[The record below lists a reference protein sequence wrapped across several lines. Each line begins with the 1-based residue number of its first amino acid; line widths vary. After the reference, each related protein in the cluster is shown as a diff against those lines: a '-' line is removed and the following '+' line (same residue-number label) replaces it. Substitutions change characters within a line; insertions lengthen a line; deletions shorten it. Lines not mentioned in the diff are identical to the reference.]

1 LVRSLYQEYILEG
14 LNRIKEGR
22 IMSSES
28 GLISKFRNLALQGR
42 QLQGPMSIQSYST
55 MAVQPASVQQ
65 GEDVLKSLASKMGL
79 SEADID
85 TCYASRDH
93 YDWCLVL
100 MSDSATPPGS
110 PFPSDLTNLFLKLV
124 TRGSLSRDRLKSLGL
139 DKLLVNMVAGNIK
152 RIFLSLSTKPDRH
165 ELAEEL
171 DRTRSLISKFS
182 YVYPG
187 ITEKAE
193 EIIKATKQETG
204 VPVDEKAMVDA
215 VKGKMEVSA
224 AAEKIMQS
232 FKQAQATAPQTESNM
247 NQKKGTVNSE
257 QAVLSGK
264 NNAQAPRSE
273 A

>member
-1 LVRSLYQEYILEG
+1 MS
-14 LNRIKEGR
+14 
-22 IMSSES
+22 SSES
-28 GLISKFRNLALQGR
+28 GLISKFKNLALRR
-42 QLQGPMSIQSYST
+42 QQPQGPMSIQSYST
-55 MAVQPASVQQ
+55 MAVQPLSVSTQQ
-65 GEDVLKSLASKMGL
+65 GEDVLKSLASKMGF
-79 SEADID
+79 SEADVEP
-85 TCYASRDH
+85 CYASRNH

-152 RIFLSLSTKPDRH
+152 RIFTNLSTKPDRH

-182 YVYPG
+182 NVYPA

-204 VPVDEKAMVDA
+204 VPVDEKAIVDA

-224 AAEKIMQS
+224 AAEKIIQS
-232 FKQAQATAPQTESNM
+232 FKRAQAAPQQEGGAE
-247 NQKKGTVNSE
+247 QKKGTVGSE
-257 QAVLSGK
+257 QAVMTSK
-264 NNAQAPRSE
+264 NSAQAPRPE